1 MKDYRDKELKFLY
14 FALGVLMLIMATDSF
29 SIDHFVSKYDM
40 TIKIVECAAVSSV
53 ASIFAFLGDS
63 IISSQLKAKLIGL
76 FFIPLPGETVF
87 SRISAEKIRD
97 NRFTM
102 SYAQEKYASI
112 IEGIP
117 DRKKCNRKQ
126 RRESYTYENAAWYKI
141 YNSKRENP
149 SIQLLHRD
157 YLLCR
162 DSNMACLLFL
172 LLYFILT
179 KLFRSIINFS
189 GSFVLLLTSLIIIT
203 NICTHIKMNRFVSSV
218 IAIDIAEEE
227 KKK

>member
-1 MKDYRDKELKFLY
+1 MPIINQDFPLSAEARKDHLKEILRDSTPISTVKVPGHGSQNVYR
-14 FALGVLMLIMATDSF
+14 
-29 SIDHFVSKYDM
+29 
-40 TIKIVECAAVSSV
+40 
-53 ASIFAFLGDS
+53 
-63 IISSQLKAKLIGL
+63 
-76 FFIPLPGETVF
+76 IPLQF
-87 SRISAEKIRD
+87 L
-97 NRFTM
+97 
-102 SYAQEKYASI
+102 SYAQKKYASI

-203 NICTHIKMNRFVSSV
+203 NICTHIKMN
-218 IAIDIAEEE
+218 EQ
-227 KKK
+227 